1 MDYRND
7 HLTFTAGAG
16 YTLLRFLGD
25 LDMQVM
31 IQVRP
36 AIEPLLAQIETPVFV
51 DLSAVEFLDSS
62 AVNLLALVFQTT
74 QKNHQPMIICAAADQ
89 PAAVIEMVGL
99 SDYVPLVADLEAA
112 KAALK
117 IRA

>member
-1 MDYRND
+1 MELEND
-7 HLTFTAGAG
+7 HV
-16 YTLLRFLGD
+16 TLECTSAFALMRFLGD
-25 LDMQVM
+25 LDMNVM
-31 IQVRP
+31 MQVRP
-36 AIEPLLAQIETPVFV
+36 ALEPLLADIRTPIFV

-62 AVNLLALVFQTT
+62 AVNLLALVFQTARR
-74 QKNHQPMIICAAADQ
+74 NHQSMAIVGAGDQ

-99 SDYVPLVADLEAA
+99 SDYVPMVGDMAQA